1 MNPEILEN
9 RLIDFA
15 VSIVELEKELRK
27 TYAVQ
32 YLSNQLTRASISA
45 ALNYGEAQ
53 PAESKRDFIYKV
65 KISLKESKEVSVGLK
80 ICFKPKC
87 LNEHQTAFI
96 FQASK
101 ELVSIFPEAV
111 STAKRNQTNNK

>member
-15 VSIVELEKELRK
+15 VSIIELEKELRK
-27 TYAVQ
+27 TYAGQ

-53 PAESKRDFIYKV
+53 LAESRRDFIHKV
-65 KISLKESKEVSVGLK
+65 KISLKESKEVNVGLK
-80 ICFKPKC
+80 ICFKAK
-87 LNEHQTAFI
+87 LLSEHQTALI
-96 FQASK
+96 FQESK
-101 ELVSIFPEAV
+101 ELVSIFAKAV
-111 STAKRNQTNNK
+111 STAKRNQINKK

>member
-15 VSIVELEKELRK
+15 VSIIELEKRLK
-27 TYAVQ
+27 NTYAGQ

-53 PAESKRDFIYKV
+53 LAESKKDFIHKV
-65 KISLKESKEVSVGLK
+65 KISLKESKEVNVGLK
-80 ICFKPKC
+80 ICFKANLLDQQK
-87 LNEHQTAFI
+87 NAAVVQEN
-96 FQASK
+96 K
-101 ELVSIFPEAV
+101 ELVSIFVKTV
-111 STAKRNQTNNK
+111 STARRNQNDSK